1 MWGLYFTLLLPY
13 HSKWIWSSQHCLGC
27 IIRHSYFWS
36 FTTTCRPVHQRETS
50 LNNVLSRD
58 SSLQLALTHRVF
70 LQVPALHPPSPPHLS
85 LPCLHPLRWIATH
98 PCQLHP
104 TASRRPR
111 PCTLTGFMPIKVRPS
126 CCLCCGWA
134 ASAITALLRQKI
146 PHPEGPRFN

>member
-1 MWGLYFTLLLPY
+1 MNMELPALSRLHHQTFIFLVLYHHLQT
-13 HSKWIWSSQHCLGC
+13 SATAWNQSQ
-27 IIRHSYFWS
+27 
-36 FTTTCRPVHQRETS
+36 QR
-50 LNNVLSRD
+50 LSRD
-58 SSLQLALTHRVF
+58 SSLQPSSAPINFSLPARYWLALTHRVF

-85 LPCLHPLRWIATH
+85 LPCLHPLRWIATR

-134 ASAITALLRQKI
+134 ALAITALLRQKI